1 LLGRQPQIL
10 APRVLSQQ
18 ALADR
23 RGLLCWINP
32 VINVLEDFWWRLLQV
47 AAAA

>member
-10 APRVLSQQ
+10 APHVLSQQ

-32 VINVLEDFWWRLLQV
+32 VINVLDFWWRLLQ
-47 AAAA
+47 AAAAAA